1 MQVTPQ
7 ITFRDIEHS
16 DALETAVNEKMGK
29 LERFYDQ
36 IIACHVVIEAPH
48 KRHHQG
54 KLYSVH
60 LDITV
65 PQGKVVVSHDP
76 QDNHAHEDVYV
87 ALRDAFNA
95 AYRQLEDYQ
104 RRQRGDTKLHPQ
116 PDHGEVVSLMPKEKH
131 GFIRTPDGREL
142 YFHKNSVLDDAFD
155 QLELGSEVRFDEE
168 TGEKGP
174 QASSIHLVGKHHIV
188 PK

>member
-7 ITFRDIEHS
+7 VTFRNMEHS
-16 DALETAVNEKMGK
+16 DALAKAVEEKMGK

-36 IIACHVVIEAPH
+36 IVACHVVVDEPH
-48 KRHHQG
+48 RRHHKG

-60 LDITV
+60 LTV
-65 PQGKVVVSHDP
+65 TLPQGEVVVSHDP
-76 QDNHAHEDVYV
+76 QDNHAHEDPYV

-104 RRQRGDTKLHPQ
+104 RRQRGDVKIHPQ
-116 PDHGEVVSLMPKEKH
+116 PATGEVVSLMPTKGH
-131 GFIRTPDGREL
+131 GYIRTPDGGEL
-142 YFHKNSVLDDAFD
+142 YFHRNAVLDGGFDA
-155 QLELGSEVRFDEE
+155 LELGSEVRFEAEQDEH
-168 TGEKGP
+168 GP
-174 QASSIHLVGKHHIV
+174 QATSIHPVGKHHIV